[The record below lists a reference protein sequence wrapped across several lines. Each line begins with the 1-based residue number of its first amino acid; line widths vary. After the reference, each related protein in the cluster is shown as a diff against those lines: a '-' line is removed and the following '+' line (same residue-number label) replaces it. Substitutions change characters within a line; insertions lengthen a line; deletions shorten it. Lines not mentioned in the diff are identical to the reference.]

1 MERNLEGKG
10 RQMARQQKAAPRSAS
25 ARSAGRVK
33 GSGESHRGR
42 QRYQRYHQLDE
53 PQVAQV
59 LVTVE
64 QAATALAMCRY
75 TVNKL
80 IASGE
85 LPSIKIGR
93 MRRVPTASLE
103 EFVRRRLPVDSSV
116 A

>member
-33 GSGESHRGR
+33 GGGKSHRER
-42 QRYQRYHQLDE
+42 QRYHQLDE
-53 PQVAQV
+53 PQVARV

-85 LPSIKIGR
+85 LSSIKIGR
-93 MRRVPTASLE
+93 MRRVPTAALE